1 MGTMIIYEKFK
12 APLIDFIEKAK
23 EIPNL
28 IGVILFGSAVTGD
41 VSKKSD
47 IDLLLITQSDHNP
60 ELGEESSKAHRITSE
75 ISKKYDLTH
84 PFSLTFY
91 NLSNEKDIDSDFLWE
106 VCKGGIML
114 WGNPNFVLGK
124 KIKEVLT
131 PKFLCTYSL
140 KELED
145 KDKRAVIRKLY
156 ESRSKLIGKEEKVS
170 PGVLLIDAKK
180 EPRLKEIFEE
190 CNVTNYRIKK
200 IWTQ

>member
-1 MGTMIIYEKFK
+1 MIIYEKFK
-12 APLIDFIEKAK
+12 APLMDFIEKAK

-75 ISKKYDLTH
+75 ISKKYDLKHT
-84 PFSLTFY
+84 FSLTFY

-106 VCKGGIML
+106 VCKDGIML
-114 WGNPNFVLGK
+114 WGDPNFVLGK
-124 KIKEVLT
+124 KIKEALT

-170 PGVLLIDAKK
+170 AGVLLIDAKK
-180 EPRLKEIFEE
+180 EPQLKEIFEE